1 MLMVRELRALG
12 LIPESMSKVM
22 GSGGN
27 SSVAGPVI
35 ILTATGWWLF
45 NGRDILYL
53 NFDIGPAGHNV
64 VLTTQSIGEGG
75 VRLIQFQGMASW
87 LISPVPGSLGVRLPR
102 SKLPVAAPAILPSA

>member
-1 MLMVRELRALG
+1 MRALG

-53 NFDIGPAGHNV
+53 NFDIGPAAGHNV
-64 VLTTQSIGEGG
+64 VLTTQSIG
-75 VRLIQFQGMASW
+75 
-87 LISPVPGSLGVRLPR
+87 
-102 SKLPVAAPAILPSA
+102 KAILNRRQLVEDRGISWQGN